1 MENKGLRLDTSS
13 AQIIENYR
21 SKTIDEHTARTLLYR
36 AIAESGVCAGILRST
51 AVPGIDRTWLI
62 NRQDDFQSEVHRLI
76 HDKLVASNGEE
87 AFFCLNTPPTS
98 MTGWVRQFLRV
109 AYPRMVFDLFQK
121 ERRQLPM
128 EDEALANLSNA
139 THVTS
144 TETEYFTHEECER
157 QRIEQIGDDYMKVSR
172 GLREFRR
179 AEVRAQS
186 LMDGLGLPATVRP
199 RKADRL
205 CLYRMVS
212 LDLTLCEKSAWNM
225 LNILK
230 SKPALYDCD
239 ERLLALWD
247 DYTED
252 KLEALLNAGKPAVRA
267 MVLQA
272 LADYQAL
279 SKRRHKLLLSS
290 VRKMGNRS
298 ARWATLA
305 ESLVHVFVAEEA
317 HPLLTGET
325 DDELAIERRR
335 ERAFRRAILAKSDH
349 IYTEVAGFEDQP
361 LGSTQEDIR
370 MNLYGLFVGTEA
382 KNRRKV
388 SA

>member
-1 MENKGLRLDTSS
+1 MENKGLWLDTSS
-13 AQIIENYR
+13 AKIIESYR
-21 SKTIDEHTARTLLYR
+21 SKALDEHTARTLLYR
-36 AIAESGVCAGILRST
+36 AIAESGVCADILRST
-51 AVPGIDRTWLI
+51 RVPGIERSWLS

-76 HDKLVASNGEE
+76 HDKLVASNGEG
-87 AFFCLNTPPTS
+87 AFFCLHTPPAS
-98 MTGWVRQFLRV
+98 MTGWARQFLRV
-109 AYPRMVFDLFQK
+109 AYPRMVIDLFQK

-128 EDEALANLSNA
+128 EEEALVNLSNA
-139 THVTS
+139 SRVTS

-172 GLREFRR
+172 GLREFKR

-186 LMDGLGLPATVRP
+186 LMDGLGLPAPVRP

-212 LDLTLCEKSAWNM
+212 LDLTLSEKSAWNM

-230 SKPALYDCD
+230 NKPALYDCD

-247 DYTED
+247 DYSAD
-252 KLEALLNAGKPAVRA
+252 KLEALLNAGKSAVRA
-267 MVLQA
+267 MVLKA

-290 VRKMGNRS
+290 VRKMGERS

-305 ESLVHVFVAEEA
+305 ESLVHVFIAEET

-325 DDELAIERRR
+325 ENELAIERRR
-335 ERAFRRAILAKSDH
+335 ERAFRRAILTKSDH
-349 IYTEVAGFEDQP
+349 IYSEVAGFDDQP

-370 MNLYGLFVGTEA
+370 TNLYSLFVGTEA

-388 SA
+388 PA